1 MDSYEINKNTCA
13 IVTINDSVTK
23 IVEDKDDYYVNK
35 SSFEVMEDSCN
46 YYGSSCEGRIK
57 GTKNILG
64 SVYKVPI
71 IVEETNDLVFFPTDS
86 LKSKNC
92 IWISLNQIRNYE
104 KADSYTKVYFKNG
117 KSIILKMSINSFE
130 LQVLRANRLS
140 AVINQRKK

>member
-92 IWISLNQIRNYE
+92 IYNPNFISLFISFKT
-104 KADSYTKVYFKNG
+104 KA
-117 KSIILKMSINSFE
+117 I
-130 LQVLRANRLS
+130 
-140 AVINQRKK
+140 

>member
-104 KADSYTKVYFKNG
+104 KADGYTKVYFKNG